1 MPIKMINLHHLRDS
15 KTLKIAPKLLRVLKV
30 EQKEFS
36 SVLLE
41 VSSVCSYA
49 SVNLVFI
56 FCCTFILIVLIC
68 LIFSNF
74 SLIVVVPY

>member
-1 MPIKMINLHHLRDS
+1 MINLHHLRDS

-49 SVNLVFI
+49 SVNLVNR
-56 FCCTFILIVLIC
+56 
-68 LIFSNF
+68 FSFFFFKNF
-74 SLIVVVPY
+74 YFDCPYLFNFQQF

>member
-15 KTLKIAPKLLRVLKV
+15 KTLKIAPKLLRV

-41 VSSVCSYA
+41 VSSTTTKCS
-49 SVNLVFI
+49 
-56 FCCTFILIVLIC
+56 
-68 LIFSNF
+68 FSDEF
-74 SLIVVVPY
+74 